1 MTERFDK
8 VDKQFL
14 KMANRFDSFEKLVDK
29 VIKNQEIDEQE
40 RLVMGYQLERLDK
53 WVHEVADKIGYKLTI

>member
-8 VDKQFL
+8 VDKQFT
-14 KMANRFDSFEKLVDK
+14 KMASRFDSLEKLVDK

-40 RLVMGYQLERLDK
+40 RLVMGY
-53 WVHEVADKIGYKLTI
+53 I